1 MFACSALNSTA
12 NSAVKELGGGGGQT
26 QKTTQT
32 PTKKNPNNKTN
43 HEATLKVFAHSVSC
57 NTVELGLISVFLD
70 MSTV

>member
-1 MFACSALNSTA
+1 MFVCSALNSTA
-12 NSAVKELGGGGGQT
+12 NSAVKELGGG
-26 QKTTQT
+26 
-32 PTKKNPNNKTN
+32 TN